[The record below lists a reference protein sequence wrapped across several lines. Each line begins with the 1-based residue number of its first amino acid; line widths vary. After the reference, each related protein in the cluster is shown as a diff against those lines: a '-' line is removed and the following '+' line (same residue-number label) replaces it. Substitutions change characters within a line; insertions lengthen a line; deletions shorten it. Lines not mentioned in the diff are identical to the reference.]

1 MNQLLTVGALES
13 FLIAI
18 FVLFLGHFINARI
31 PVLKKF
37 NIPEPIVGGLIVA
50 AGIAGLHFNG
60 IDIEFNLPLQNTF
73 MLMFFA
79 TVGLAAS
86 YTQLIKGGVKVLI
99 FLAVAS
105 LYIVLQNGLGMSL
118 ATLLGLDPL
127 MGLIAGSIT
136 LSGGHGTGA
145 AWSQTFQT
153 VYGMNNVL
161 EIAMASAT
169 FGLIMGGIIGSPVA
183 QRLVDKFGLKS
194 KYGNTNR
201 THEQFPELVTY
212 NENEEDKV
220 TSKKMIE
227 SLFMILIC
235 VTGAKYLEIWVNS
248 FEIKWLM
255 IPDFV
260 YALFIGV
267 IITNTLEVT
276 RVKKLDIETVDI
288 LGTVSL
294 ALFLAM
300 ALMSLKLWNI
310 LDLAIPI
317 LIILLAQSTM
327 LAIFAYVVTFRVM
340 GKDYDAAVIAS
351 GHCGFGLGATPTAVM
366 NMGSVV
372 NRFGPSPQGF
382 MVVPIVGAF
391 FIDIVNLIILQA
403 TLSIFG

>member
-31 PVLKKF
+31 PILKKF
-37 NIPEPIVGGLIVA
+37 NIPEPIVGGLIIA
-50 AGIAGLHFNG
+50 AVIAGLHFNG

-194 KYGNTNR
+194 RYGNTNR
-201 THEQFPELVTY
+201 THDQFPELVTY

-248 FEIKWLM
+248 FEVKWLM

-267 IITNTLEVT
+267 MITNTLEVT
-276 RVKKLDIETVDI
+276 RVKKLDIETVDV

-317 LIILLAQSTM
+317 LIILLAQSAM

-403 TLSIFG
+403 TLSILG

>member
-1 MNQLLTVGALES
+1 MNQLISVGALES

-18 FVLFLGHFINARI
+18 FVLFLGHFINARV
-31 PVLKKF
+31 PLLKQF
-37 NIPEPIVGGLIVA
+37 NIPEPIVGGLVVA
-50 AGIAGLHFNG
+50 SAITVMHLNG
-60 IDIEFNLPLQNTF
+60 IELEFHLPLQHTF

-79 TVGLAAS
+79 TVGLAAN
-86 YTQLIKGGVKVLI
+86 YTQLIKGGAKVFV

-105 LYIVLQNGLGMSL
+105 LYIVVQNSIGISL
-118 ATLLGLDPL
+118 ATAFGLDPL

-145 AWSQTFQT
+145 AWAQTFQE
-153 VYGMNNVL
+153 VYGMENVL

-183 QRLVDKFGLKS
+183 QRLIDKNQLKS
-194 KYGNTNR
+194 QYGNTHK

-212 NENEEDKV
+212 NENEQENVTAKKV
-220 TSKKMIE
+220 IE
-227 SLFMILIC
+227 TLFVLLIC
-235 VTGAKYLEIWVNS
+235 VVGAKYLEQWVRGFDIS
-248 FEIKWLM
+248 WLM

-267 IITNTLEVT
+267 IITNVQEVT
-276 RVKKLDIETVDI
+276 KVKKLDVETVDI

-310 LDLAIPI
+310 LDLAIPF
-317 LIILLAQSTM
+317 LVILLVQSIM
-327 LAIFAYVVTFRVM
+327 LALFAYFVTYRVM
-340 GKDYDAAVIAS
+340 GKNYDASVIAS

-372 NRFGPSPQGF
+372 NRFGPSPQAF

-403 TLSIFG
+403 TLSIIG

>member
-1 MNQLLTVGALES
+1 MNRVLNIDTLES

-18 FVLFLGHFINARI
+18 FVLFLGHFINAKI

-37 NIPEPIVGGLIVA
+37 NIPEPIVGGLIVSA
-50 AGIAGLHFNG
+50 VITVLHFSG
-60 IDIEFNLPLQNTF
+60 FEVQFSLPLQNTF

-86 YTQLIKGGVKVLI
+86 YTQLLKGGVKVLI

-105 LYIVLQNGLGMSL
+105 VYIILQNGLGMGL

-145 AWSQTFQT
+145 AWAQTFQNS
-153 VYGMNNVL
+153 YGMSNVL

-183 QRLVDKFGLKS
+183 QRLVQKFNLKS
-194 KYGNTNR
+194 TYGDTDH

-220 TSKKMIE
+220 TSRKMIE
-227 SLFMILIC
+227 TLFFMLLC
-235 VTGAKYLEIWVNS
+235 VTGAGYLEGWVNS
-248 FEIKWLM
+248 LDVSWLKV
-255 IPDFV
+255 PDFV

-267 IITNTLEVT
+267 VITNTLEVT
-276 RVKKLDIETVDI
+276 KVKKLDFETVDV

-300 ALMSLKLWNI
+300 ALMSLKLWNV
-310 LDLAIPI
+310 LDLAIPF
-317 LIILLAQSTM
+317 LIILLAQSVM
-327 LAIFAYVVTFRVM
+327 LAIFAYFVTFRVM

-366 NMGSVV
+366 NMGAVV
-372 NRFGPSPQGF
+372 NQYGPSPQGF

-391 FIDIVNLIILQA
+391 FIDIVNLIILQT
-403 TLSIFG
+403 TLTIVG

>member
-1 MNQLLTVGALES
+1 MNQLISVGALES

-18 FVLFLGHFINARI
+18 FVLFLGHFINARVSI
-31 PVLKKF
+31 LKKF
-37 NIPEPIVGGLIVA
+37 NIPEPIVGGLVVA
-50 AGIAGLHFNG
+50 SAITVLHLNG
-60 IDIEFNLPLQNTF
+60 IELEFHLPLQHTF

-79 TVGLAAS
+79 TVGLAAN
-86 YTQLIKGGVKVLI
+86 YTQLIKGGAKVFV

-105 LYIVLQNGLGMSL
+105 LYIVLQNGVGVTL
-118 ATLLGLDPL
+118 ATALGLDPL

-145 AWSQTFQT
+145 AWAQTFQD
-153 VYGMNNVL
+153 VYGMHNVL

-183 QRLVDKFGLKS
+183 QRLVQRFNLKS
-194 KYGNTNR
+194 QYGNTNN

-212 NENEEDKV
+212 NENEQDKV
-220 TSKKMIE
+220 TAKKVIE
-227 SLFMILIC
+227 TLFVLLIC
-235 VTGAKYLEIWVNS
+235 VTGAKYLELWVRS
-248 FEIKWLM
+248 FEISWLM

-267 IITNTLEVT
+267 VITNVLEVSK
-276 RVKKLDIETVDI
+276 VKRMDVETVDI

-310 LDLAIPI
+310 LDLAVPF
-317 LIILLAQSTM
+317 LIILMVQSAM
-327 LAIFAYVVTFRVM
+327 LAVFTYFVTFRIM
-340 GKDYDAAVIAS
+340 GKNYDAAVIAS

-372 NRFGPSPQGF
+372 NRFGPSPQAF

-391 FIDIVNLIILQA
+391 FIDIVNLIILQT
-403 TLSIFG
+403 TLSIIG